1 MPTQIVKPVRT
12 KTTGKE
18 GGAKAGRNIGAG
30 LGAVIGGVLGG
41 VGGAVTGGP
50 PAAAIGAVK
59 GASSGGLAG
68 AGAGQLIGDMVQPET
83 RQTEQSQL
91 AGVPVSQLAANS
103 QKLLDGVRALNSNE
117 ALAAKFQTPLTQA
130 YIQTQMELKRRG

>member
-1 MPTQIVKPVRT
+1 MPTQIAQPVRT

-18 GGAKAGRNIGAG
+18 GGANVGRNIGAG
-30 LGAVIGGVLGG
+30 LGAVIGGVAAGT
-41 VGGAVTGGP
+41 VTGGMG
-50 PAAAIGAVK
+50 AAQGAAL
-59 GASSGGLAG
+59 GASLGGTAG
-68 AGAGQLIGDMVQPET
+68 GIAGSTFQPET